1 MHPHHVFAGGL
12 VVKDLGS
19 LDNPVGPEIP
29 ATLSREQFS
38 YISPFHQIL
47 WEVNLGRGT
56 PIGMHVPRWSNS

>member
-19 LDNPVGPEIP
+19 FDNPVGPEIP
-29 ATLSREQFS
+29 ATLSREQLS

-47 WEVNLGRGT
+47 
-56 PIGMHVPRWSNS
+56 